1 MADAGFR
8 VTGRVQGVGYR
19 WWARTQAIRLGV
31 TGVVR
36 NADDGSVVVQAR
48 GSDTALAELERLLGE
63 GPPHARV
70 ARVERIPASLSSS
83 EGVSG
88 FEIVR

>member
-1 MADAGFR
+1 MAEAGFR

-19 WWARTQAIRLGV
+19 WWARAQGTRLGV
-31 TGVVR
+31 TGTVR
-36 NADDGSVVVQAR
+36 NAEDGSVVVQAR

-70 ARVERIPASLSSS
+70 TQVERIPASLAPG
-83 EGVSG
+83 EGVDG
-88 FEIVR
+88 FDIVR